1 MRTYLDHNATSPLR
15 REAKAAMLAA
25 LEAGGNASSIHF
37 EGRSA
42 RKFVDDARETIAR
55 AVGAIA
61 PMVIFTSGGTEANN
75 LAIKGAGAE
84 RFLLSAIEHPS
95 VIEAARATGKPVDFI
110 PADLSGTII
119 PESLPSLL
127 KRGPNT
133 LVSVMLA
140 NNETGVI
147 QPVREIANIAH
158 DAGALLHVDAV
169 QGLGKIGVN
178 FALLGADMM
187 TFTAHKLGGPVGAGA
202 LIVRDGL
209 VLEPLMHGGGQ
220 ELRRRAGTE
229 NIAAI
234 AGFAATVEKGF
245 AVKEL
250 RDRLESN
257 LEGAVIVG
265 AGAER
270 LPNTAC
276 FYVPGIK
283 AETLVMNFDLEGIA
297 ISSGSACSSGKVSK
311 SHVLAAMGI
320 DETAIRVSLGWNSTE
335 EDVNRFLAAHRKIMA
350 RLSRRAA

>member
-1 MRTYLDHNATSPLR
+1 
-15 REAKAAMLAA
+15 MLAA
-25 LEAGGNASSIHF
+25 LEEGGNPSSIHF
-37 EGRSA
+37 EGRAA
-42 RKFVDDARETIAR
+42 RKIVDDARETIAR

-84 RFLLSAIEHPS
+84 RFVLSSIEHPS
-95 VIEAARATGKPVDFI
+95 VIEAARATGKPVDLI
-110 PADLSGTII
+110 PADSTGAII

-127 KRGPNT
+127 SQGPNT

-147 QPVREIANIAH
+147 QPVREIAKIAH
-158 DAGALLHVDAV
+158 EAGALLHVDAV
-169 QGLGKIGVN
+169 QGLGKIAVN
-178 FALLGADMM
+178 FAMLGADLM
-187 TFTAHKLGGPVGAGA
+187 TLTAHKLGGPVGAGA

-209 VLEPLMHGGGQ
+209 VLEPLLHGGGQ

-229 NIAAI
+229 NLAAI
-234 AGFAATVEKGF
+234 AGFAAAAENGF

-250 RDRLESN
+250 RDLLESN
-257 LEGAVIVG
+257 LEGAIVVG
-265 AGAER
+265 AKAER
-270 LPNTAC
+270 LPNTTC

-335 EDVNRFLAAHRKIMA
+335 ADVNRFLGAYRKIIA
-350 RLSRRAA
+350 RLTRRAA

>member
-1 MRTYLDHNATSPLR
+1 VRTYLDHNATSPLR
-15 REAKAAMLAA
+15 PEAKAAMLAA
-25 LEAGGNASSIHF
+25 LEEGGNPSSIHF
-37 EGRSA
+37 EGRAA

-55 AVGAIA
+55 AIGAIA

-75 LAIKGAGAE
+75 LAIKGADAE
-84 RFLLSAIEHPS
+84 RFALSAIEHPS
-95 VIEAARATGKPVDFI
+95 VIEAARATAKPVDLI
-110 PADLSGTII
+110 PADASGTII

-147 QPVREIANIAH
+147 QPVREIAKIVH
-158 DAGALLHVDAV
+158 EAGALLHVDAV

-178 FALLGADMM
+178 FAMLGADMM
-187 TFTAHKLGGPVGAGA
+187 TLSAHKLGGPVGAGA
-202 LIVRDGL
+202 LVVRDGL

-234 AGFAATVEKGF
+234 AGFAAAAEKGF

-250 RDRLESN
+250 RDRLESHV
-257 LEGAVIVG
+257 EDAIIVG
-265 AGAER
+265 EKAER
-270 LPNTAC
+270 LPNTTC
-276 FYVPGIK
+276 LYVPGIK

-335 EDVNRFLAAHRKIMA
+335 EDVNRFLTAYRKIIG